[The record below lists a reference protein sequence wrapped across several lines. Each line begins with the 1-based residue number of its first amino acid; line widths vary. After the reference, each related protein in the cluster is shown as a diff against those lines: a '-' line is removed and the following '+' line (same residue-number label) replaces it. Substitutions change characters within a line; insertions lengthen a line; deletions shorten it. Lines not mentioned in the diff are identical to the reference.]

1 MTSIIQGMASK
12 ETIVIIFVAIIIV
25 AIIALTLAGDHKE
38 AKKVIR
44 TAITVL
50 SIILLIYILY
60 EVYEYYRKI
69 KKNEPLLFDGPASG
83 KAAQH
88 FPATHLPPSSIGSEY
103 TYSFWIYVN
112 GWDYKYDHPK
122 HILSRGDNP
131 SQHFIN
137 EPFKCNPGIWLYPKT
152 SNLMIRFD
160 TYNREDNFS
169 YKPNEKMTGSPIK
182 GDTSNYEDTTLQGC
196 KQKCLTNQTCQGFM
210 VDKQSGQCVLRDSS
224 VSTKQGG
231 SGYDSYVRT
240 PSMDPTVL
248 NTDHITPNEI
258 CDLVELPIQRWVHVG
273 VVLWNRTTD
282 IYLNGKLVRSCI
294 LKGIPKVPWKDN
306 LYVAADGGFDGS
318 MAQLRYFNRALNA
331 TEMYKLY
338 SKGPLHWSLL
348 KSFEDIFPKVHVA
361 ASVSYSDN
369 SAHHSH
375 H

>member
-12 ETIVIIFVAIIIV
+12 ETIVIILVAVIIV
-25 AIIALTLAGDHKE
+25 AVIALTLAGDHKA
-38 AKKVIR
+38 AKKVIK
-44 TAITVL
+44 TVITVL
-50 SIILLIYILY
+50 CIILLIYILY
-60 EVYEYYRKI
+60 EVYEYYRKV

-88 FPATHLPPSSIGSEY
+88 FPATSLPASNIGSEY

-112 GWDYKYDHPK
+112 GWDYHYDHPK

-131 SQHFIN
+131 AKHDITQ
-137 EPFKCNPGIWLYPKT
+137 PFKCNPGIWLYPKT

-182 GDTSNYEDTTLQGC
+182 GDTSNYEDSTLQGC
-196 KQKCLTNQTCQGFM
+196 KQKCLANQTCQGFM
-210 VDKQSGQCVLRDSS
+210 VDKQTNQCVLRDSS
-224 VSTKQGG
+224 ISTKQGG
-231 SGYDSYVRT
+231 QGYDSYVRT
-240 PSMDPTVL
+240 PSMDPTIL
-248 NTDHITPNEI
+248 NSDHISPNEI
-258 CDLVELPIQRWVHVG
+258 CDLVELPIQRWVHIG

-294 LKGIPKVPWKDN
+294 LKGIPKIPNKEN
-306 LYVAADGGFDGS
+306 LYVASDGGFDGS

-361 ASVSYSDN
+361 AKVSYSDN